1 MKVGISLI
9 TMKEQQ
15 RHIKFHFSKIFFT
28 FVLMLLMVN
37 CKSTKGVVASG
48 EASDKVSAKQVI
60 KQHLKSNTDFKTLQG
75 KVRIDITQNQKEQ
88 GSTFNLRIEKDKV
101 IWLSA
106 KLGLARMMITP
117 EKVRFYNKLDKE
129 YFDGDYKLLS
139 DFVGVDLDF
148 MKVQNIL
155 LGQAIFDLKQTPHS
169 VSVNENSYA
178 LQPKSQSTLLELFY
192 LINPSHF
199 KMDSLQLFQQ
209 LKRRILQVD
218 YKSYQN
224 VDKEILPKDVR
235 IIAVDDGDEVAI
247 AMEFK
252 SLSLNE
258 EVRFPFKIPAGYK
271 EIVIK

>member
-1 MKVGISLI
+1 MNRQI
-9 TMKEQQ
+9 
-15 RHIKFHFSKIFFT
+15 HIKQQIFRIV
-28 FVLMLLMVN
+28 FVIAILLFVAS
-37 CKSTKGVVASG
+37 CKSAKSIVASG
-48 EASDKVSAKQVI
+48 KASDKLSAKQVI
-60 KQHLKSNTDFKTLQG
+60 KQHQKSDADFKTLQG
-75 KVRIDITQNQKEQ
+75 KVKIEITQNQKEQ

-117 EKVRFYNKLDKE
+117 EKVRFYNKLDNE

-148 MKVQNIL
+148 NKVQNIL
-155 LGQAIFDLKQTPHS
+155 LGQAIFDLKGEPHT

-178 LQPKSQSTLLELFY
+178 LQPKDQNALLELFY

-209 LKRRILQVD
+209 LKKRILQVD
-218 YKSYQN
+218 YKSYQE
-224 VDKEILPKDVR
+224 VKKQILPKDIR
-235 IIAVDDGDEVAI
+235 IIAVEDSEEVAI
-247 AMEFK
+247 TMEFK
-252 SLSLNE
+252 SITLNE
-258 EVRFPFKIPAGYK
+258 DIRFPFNIPTGYK

>member
-1 MKVGISLI
+1 M
-9 TMKEQQ
+9 TEQQ
-15 RHIKFHFSKIFFT
+15 RHIKFYIPKIFWILFLA
-28 FVLMLLMVN
+28 FFLVN
-37 CKSTKGVVASG
+37 CKSAKSVIASG
-48 EASDKVSAKQVI
+48 EASDKLSAKQVI
-60 KQHLKSNTDFKTLQG
+60 KQHQKSDANFKTLQG

-88 GSTFNLRIEKDKV
+88 GTTFNLRIEKDKV

-117 EKVRFYNKLDKE
+117 DKVSFYNKLDNE

-148 MKVQNIL
+148 NKVQNIL
-155 LGQAIFDLKQTPHS
+155 LGQAIYDLKEEPHS

-178 LQPKSQSTLLELFY
+178 LQPKNQSALLELFY
-192 LINPSHF
+192 LINPSYF

-209 LKRRILQVD
+209 LKNRMLQVD
-218 YKSYQN
+218 YNSYQK
-224 VDKEILPKDVR
+224 VGKQVLPKNIR
-235 IIAVDDGDEVAI
+235 IIAVEDTDEVAI

-252 SLSLNE
+252 SIALNE
-258 EVRFPFKIPAGYK
+258 EVRFPFRIPTGYK

>member
-1 MKVGISLI
+1 MNRQI
-9 TMKEQQ
+9 
-15 RHIKFHFSKIFFT
+15 HIKQQIFRIVFA
-28 FVLMLLMVN
+28 LAILLFATS
-37 CKSTKGVVASG
+37 CKSTQSIVAAG
-48 EASDKVSAKQVI
+48 KASDKLSAKQVI
-60 KQHLKSNTDFKTLQG
+60 KQHQKNDADFKTLQG
-75 KVRIDITQNQKEQ
+75 KVKIDITQNQKEQ

-117 EKVRFYNKLDKE
+117 EKVRFYNKLDNE

-148 MKVQNIL
+148 NKVQNIL
-155 LGQAIFDLKQTPHS
+155 LGQAIFDLKDEPHT

-178 LQPKSQSTLLELFY
+178 LQPKDQSALFELFY

-209 LKRRILQVD
+209 LKKRILQVD
-218 YKSYQN
+218 YKSYQE
-224 VDKEILPKDVR
+224 VKKQILPKDIR
-235 IIAVDDGDEVAI
+235 IIAVEDSDEVAI
-247 AMEFK
+247 TMEFK
-252 SLSLNE
+252 SLTLNE
-258 EVRFPFKIPAGYK
+258 DVRFPFRIPAGYK

>member
-1 MKVGISLI
+1 MNRQI
-9 TMKEQQ
+9 
-15 RHIKFHFSKIFFT
+15 HIKQQIFRIVFA
-28 FVLMLLMVN
+28 LAILLFATS
-37 CKSTKGVVASG
+37 CKSTQSIVAAG
-48 EASDKVSAKQVI
+48 KASDKLSAKQVI
-60 KQHLKSNTDFKTLQG
+60 KQHQKNDADFKTLQG
-75 KVRIDITQNQKEQ
+75 KVKIDITQNQKEQ

-117 EKVRFYNKLDKE
+117 EKVRFYNKLDNE

-155 LGQAIFDLKQTPHS
+155 LGQAIFDLKDEPHT

-178 LQPKSQSTLLELFY
+178 LQPKDQSALFELFY

-209 LKRRILQVD
+209 LKKRILQVD
-218 YKSYQN
+218 YKSYQE
-224 VDKEILPKDVR
+224 VKKQILPKDIR
-235 IIAVDDGDEVAI
+235 IIAVEDSDEVAI
-247 AMEFK
+247 TMEFK
-252 SLSLNE
+252 SLTLNE
-258 EVRFPFKIPAGYK
+258 DVRFPFRIPAGYK

>member
-1 MKVGISLI
+1 MKKLND
-9 TMKEQQ
+9 
-15 RHIKFHFSKIFFT
+15 KIHHT
-28 FVLMLLMVN
+28 FKIVFALAMLLFVTN
-37 CKSTKGVVASG
+37 CKSTKSIVASG
-48 EASDKVSAKQVI
+48 EASDKLSAKQVI
-60 KQHLKSNTDFKTLQG
+60 KQHLKSDADFKTLQG
-75 KVRIDITQNQKEQ
+75 KVKIDITQNQKEN

-117 EKVRFYNKLDKE
+117 EKVRFYNKLDNE

-148 MKVQNIL
+148 NKVQNIL
-155 LGQAIFDLKQTPHS
+155 LGQAIFDLKEEPHK

-178 LQPKSQSTLLELFY
+178 LQPKDQSALLELFY

-209 LKRRILQVD
+209 LKKRILQVD
-218 YKSYQN
+218 YTTYQEVKN
-224 VDKEILPKDVR
+224 QILPKDIR
-235 IIAVDDGDEVAI
+235 IIAVEDSDEVAI
-247 AMEFK
+247 TMEFK
-252 SLSLNE
+252 SLTLNE
-258 EVRFPFKIPAGYK
+258 DVRFPFKIPAGYK

>member
-1 MKVGISLI
+1 MILDR
-9 TMKEQQ
+9 TYNC
-15 RHIKFHFSKIFFT
+15 SKIAFT
-28 FVLMLLMVN
+28 LVLLTFLIN
-37 CKSTKGVVASG
+37 CKSAKSVIESGKAS
-48 EASDKVSAKQVI
+48 EKLSAKQVI
-60 KQHLKSNTDFKTLQG
+60 KQHEKNGADFKTLQG
-75 KVRIDITQNQKEQ
+75 KVKIDITQDQKEQ

-117 EKVRFYNKLDKE
+117 QKVRFYNKLDNE

-155 LGQAIFDLKQTPHS
+155 LGQAIYNLKEEPHM

-178 LQPKSQSTLLELFY
+178 LQPKDQRALLELFY

-209 LKRRILQVD
+209 LKKRILQVD
-218 YKSYQN
+218 YKSYQEI
-224 VDKEILPKDVR
+224 DKQVLPKDIR
-235 IIAVDDGDEVAI
+235 IIAVEDSDEVAI
-247 AMEFK
+247 TMEFK
-252 SLSLNE
+252 SLALND